1 MVRATFAG
9 FSTALSALQANQKR
23 LDIIGQNLSNM
34 NTPGY
39 TRQSLET
46 SSINYRTPV
55 SNYMNGSEIIVGFG
69 VSMDKVTQIRD
80 PYLDAQYRHQM
91 QKSGYTDSIQS
102 SLDQLSKVFDESN
115 ITGIHSAFKD
125 IHNVLIAMHDNP
137 KAGDAIYEAELRN
150 KMKALT
156 NLLNDA
162 DRQLTEAERV
172 EYTKLDGRN
181 TTENGA
187 IQEVNDMLM
196 QIGNLNRQIKQN
208 QILGQQS
215 LELMDERN
223 LLIDELSSYIPIEV
237 TYYKDRAHD
246 GVANGTE
253 HDATPG
259 AAPGEEFYLD
269 SNGNPLGR
277 KEWPDDLRI
286 EMLYTD
292 ENGQSHKL
300 TLVEGTEGTGSENY
314 GQLSLTTTDPAKG
327 VPYPDNF
334 SITFTGSKKNLA
346 DAGEQQEIL
355 TLSPKAGGGIEGTAT
370 DKGQAVA
377 GTFMELTSG
386 SIQASLDMLWKNNGK
401 NLANVNDN
409 NDIRGYEY
417 YRQELDKLA
426 KGFADVMNKINIYCT
441 SNDPDP
447 ATKKQD
453 WYLLANKGDNSRD
466 DITAG
471 NIGLNVN
478 WVNGTVGVS
487 TAGENPT
494 DTLLNMM
501 EAMVTTYPF
510 SNTTTGTTSMGSANP
525 DLKDNTFA
533 DFMNN
538 ISTTLAN
545 DSYSNTYLLK
555 NNVTVL
561 NAVQNSRDSVSGV
574 SLDEEAS
581 NMMMYQAA
589 YNASS
594 RLMTALDEVLNV
606 LINSTGVCGR

>member
-55 SNYMNGSEIIVGFG
+55 SNYMNGSEVIVGFG

-80 PYLDAQYRHQM
+80 PYLDAQYRNQM

-102 SLDQLSKVFDESN
+102 SLDRLSKVFDESSIN
-115 ITGIHSAFKD
+115 GINSAFND
-125 IHNVLIAMHDNP
+125 IYSTLVYMHDNP
-137 KAGDAIYEAELRN
+137 KANDAIYEAELQNR
-150 KMKALT
+150 MKALT

-162 DRQLTEAERV
+162 DRHITESERI
-172 EYTKLDGRN
+172 EYTQLDGRN
-181 TTENGA
+181 NTENGA
-187 IQEVNDMLM
+187 VQEVNDILM

-208 QILGQQS
+208 QVLGQQS

-223 LLIDELSSYIPIEV
+223 LLLDELSSYIPIEV
-237 TYYKDRAHD
+237 TYYKDKAHD
-246 GVANGTE
+246 GVENGTE
-253 HDATPG
+253 HDAAPG
-259 AAPGEEFYLD
+259 AAPEEEFYLD
-269 SNGNPLGR
+269 RNGNPLGK
-277 KEWPDDLRI
+277 KEWPDDLRV

-292 ENGQSHKL
+292 ANGQTHKL

-314 GQLSLTTTDPAKG
+314 GHLSLTTLDATKE
-327 VPYPDNF
+327 PYPDNF
-334 SITFTGSKKNLA
+334 SITFTGSAKNLA
-346 DAGEQQEIL
+346 DTGETQETL
-355 TLSPKAGGGIEGTAT
+355 TLKAKADGGIEGTAT
-370 DKGQAVA
+370 DNGQAVTA
-377 GTFMELTSG
+377 NTFMQLKSG

-401 NLANVNDN
+401 DLTNANDN

-426 KGFADVMNKINIYCT
+426 KGFADVMNNINIYGT
-441 SNDPDP
+441 SNDPNVPKDE
-447 ATKKQD
+447 K
-453 WYLLANKGDNSRD
+453 WYLLANKENNTRD
-466 DITAG
+466 GITAG
-471 NIGLNVN
+471 NIGINVN
-478 WVNGTVGVS
+478 WVNGSVGVS
-487 TAGENPT
+487 NAGENPT

-501 EAMVTTYPF
+501 EAMVTTYPYG
-510 SNTTTGTTSMGSANP
+510 NTTTGTDAMMGANP
-525 DLKDNTFA
+525 DLKNNSFA

-545 DSYSNTYLLK
+545 DSYSNTYVLK

-561 NAVQNSRDSVSGV
+561 NAVQNARDSVSGV

-589 YNASS
+589 YNAAS

>member
-1 MVRATFAG
+1 
-9 FSTALSALQANQKR
+9 
-23 LDIIGQNLSNM
+23 M
-34 NTPGY
+34 N
-39 TRQSLET
+39 
-46 SSINYRTPV
+46 N
-55 SNYMNGSEIIVGFG
+55 
-69 VSMDKVTQIRD
+69 
-80 PYLDAQYRHQM
+80 
-91 QKSGYTDSIQS
+91 
-102 SLDQLSKVFDESN
+102 
-115 ITGIHSAFKD
+115 
-125 IHNVLIAMHDNP
+125 
-137 KAGDAIYEAELRN
+137 
-150 KMKALT
+150 
-156 NLLNDA
+156 
-162 DRQLTEAERV
+162 
-172 EYTKLDGRN
+172 
-181 TTENGA
+181 
-187 IQEVNDMLM
+187 
-196 QIGNLNRQIKQN
+196 
-208 QILGQQS
+208 
-215 LELMDERN
+215 
-223 LLIDELSSYIPIEV
+223 
-237 TYYKDRAHD
+237 
-246 GVANGTE
+246 
-253 HDATPG
+253 
-259 AAPGEEFYLD
+259 
-269 SNGNPLGR
+269 
-277 KEWPDDLRI
+277 
-286 EMLYTD
+286 
-292 ENGQSHKL
+292 
-300 TLVEGTEGTGSENY
+300 
-314 GQLSLTTTDPAKG
+314 
-327 VPYPDNF
+327 
-334 SITFTGSKKNLA
+334 
-346 DAGEQQEIL
+346 
-355 TLSPKAGGGIEGTAT
+355 
-370 DKGQAVA
+370 
-377 GTFMELTSG
+377 
-386 SIQASLDMLWKNNGK
+386 
-401 NLANVNDN
+401 
-409 NDIRGYEY
+409 
-417 YRQELDKLA
+417 
-426 KGFADVMNKINIYCT
+426 INIYGT